1 MNKMIRLIKRAVS
14 NSRTKSVISIERK
27 YDASTLRLDVSKYI
41 DEAEQAHLQI
51 EADLRNRSGANF
63 KQLMK
68 KEPASFELVKICIA
82 PPSAAQVGQEY
93 VDPFLFET
101 GYFESREEYEEVSRK
116 AKIRS
121 RPRA

>member
-1 MNKMIRLIKRAVS
+1 MSKTMKSATLISASEGMIGSAMDDMLPRS
-14 NSRTKSVISIERK
+14 KSGRII
-27 YDASTLRLDVSKYI
+27 A
-41 DEAEQAHLQI
+41 
-51 EADLRNRSGANF
+51 RSGVDQDDVPLGQPAAK
-63 KQLMK
+63 KQR
-68 KEPASFELVKICIA
+68 SNLVPLAA
-82 PPSAAQVGQEY
+82 PVGQEY